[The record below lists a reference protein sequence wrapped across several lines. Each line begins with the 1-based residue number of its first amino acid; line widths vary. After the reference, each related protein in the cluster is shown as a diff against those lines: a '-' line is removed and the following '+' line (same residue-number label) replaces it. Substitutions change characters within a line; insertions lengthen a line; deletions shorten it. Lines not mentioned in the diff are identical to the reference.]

1 MATLDARIAARRLLH
16 TVLIEKRML
25 SESSGMLEI
34 AGPDAARATRLAAL
48 TLRHL
53 SRIDAALRP
62 HLTRSPALRVQMI
75 LRLAVAELMLDG
87 AAPHGVVDEA
97 VSAARAVPRTARQAG
112 LVNAVLRNIVDA
124 PDAWEALPA
133 PTLPPWLR
141 KHVAKAFGRDRLEA
155 IEAAHLRGA
164 PLDLTLK
171 GAHPEGLEGT
181 ELPTGSLRLEGG
193 QVTALP
199 GFDTGDFWVQD
210 AAASM
215 PVRTLGDISGLRV
228 LDLCAAPGGKTLQL
242 AAAGAHVTALDISEG
257 RLKRLRQNL
266 ARTDLHASTI
276 AADAFDWEPE
286 EQFDVILL
294 DAPCSA
300 TGTIRRHPDLSHLRK
315 PDDIETLTRLQ
326 YRLLD
331 RALKWVKPG
340 GRLLYC
346 TCSLLPVE
354 GEHQITAA
362 LKRHPEV
369 ENLPLNPLDF
379 GLPEAAD
386 SPEGLRLLPDLWK
399 DTGGLDGF
407 FIAQLRVPG

>member
-1 MATLDARIAARRLLH
+1 MSTLDARTATRRLLH

-25 SESSGMLEI
+25 SEAIGSLEI
-34 AGPDAARATRLAAL
+34 TGPDAARASRLAAL

-75 LRLAVAELMLDG
+75 MRLAVAELMLDG

-97 VSAARAVPRTARQAG
+97 VNAARAVPRTARQAG
-112 LVNAVLRNIVDA
+112 LVNAVLRNIVDS
-124 PDAWEALPA
+124 PETWDALPA

-141 KHVAKAFGRDRLEA
+141 KPIAKAFGRDRLEA

-164 PLDLTLK
+164 PLDLSLK
-171 GAHPEGLEGT
+171 GARPEGLEGT
-181 ELPTGSLRLEGG
+181 ELPTGTLRLAGG

-199 GFDTGDFWVQD
+199 GFETGDFWVQD
-210 AAASM
+210 AAAAM
-215 PVRTLGDISGLRV
+215 PVRTLGDVTGQRV

-242 AAAGAHVTALDISEG
+242 AAGGAHVTALDISEG
-257 RLKRLRQNL
+257 RLKRLQENL
-266 ARTDLHASTI
+266 DRTGLHADMI

-286 EQFDVILL
+286 APFDVILL

-315 PDDIETLTRLQ
+315 PSDIEELTRLQ

-331 RALKWVKPG
+331 RALAWVKPG
-340 GRLLYC
+340 GHLLYC

-362 LKRHPEV
+362 LKRHPHL
-369 ENLPLNPLDF
+369 ENIALQPADF
-379 GLPEAAD
+379 GLPEAAQT
-386 SPEGLRLLPDLWK
+386 PTGLRLLPDLWA

-407 FIAQLRVPG
+407 FMAQMRMPG